1 MHCVTP
7 VCLQTLLA
15 PTRRVTR
22 PADKALLVD
31 NLNVSHNLKCR
42 SPHRQN
48 IFSGGLKRK
57 FININV
63 TRPTGKVAPP
73 ARCFDK
79 RCEINVDKG
88 DSNISAAGHISQPDA
103 RRVAAPARREKK
115 VCNGCTLFFVTHI
128 RFKPF

>member
-31 NLNVSHNLKCR
+31 NLNVSHKLKRR

-57 FININV
+57 FINLNV
-63 TRPTGKVAPP
+63 TRLTGKVF
-73 ARCFDK
+73 R
-79 RCEINVDKG
+79 
-88 DSNISAAGHISQPDA
+88 
-103 RRVAAPARREKK
+103 
-115 VCNGCTLFFVTHI
+115 
-128 RFKPF
+128 

>member
-31 NLNVSHNLKCR
+31 NLNVSHKLKRR

-63 TRPTGKVAPP
+63 ARPTGEVAPP
-73 ARCFDK
+73 ARCQAGA
-79 RCEINVDKG
+79 I
-88 DSNISAAGHISQPDA
+88 SNANFIISRKEFCLSSADNSSPVSRLSEMVHMHSAFL
-103 RRVAAPARREKK
+103 PARAA
-115 VCNGCTLFFVTHI
+115 LW
-128 RFKPF
+128 